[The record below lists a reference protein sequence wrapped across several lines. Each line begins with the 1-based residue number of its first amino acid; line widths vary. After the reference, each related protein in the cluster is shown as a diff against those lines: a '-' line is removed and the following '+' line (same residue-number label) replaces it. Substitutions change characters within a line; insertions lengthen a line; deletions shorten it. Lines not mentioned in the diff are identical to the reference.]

1 MSRIGILIKRRCPMA
16 LKAFYNLKVLCI
28 TLGASVTLGA
38 CSSYTVP
45 EWASG
50 TPQCRQIGCGQGVKF
65 YPNER
70 NGAKRQAKDWY
81 GWEYGKTSSAYAP
94 SDPRHWELLAKEK
107 AAGQT
112 PWHWNNQ

>member
-1 MSRIGILIKRRCPMA
+1 M
-16 LKAFYNLKVLCI
+16 
-28 TLGASVTLGA
+28 
-38 CSSYTVP
+38 
-45 EWASG
+45 
-50 TPQCRQIGCGQGVKF
+50 
-65 YPNER
+65 
-70 NGAKRQAKDWY
+70 GAKRQAKEWY